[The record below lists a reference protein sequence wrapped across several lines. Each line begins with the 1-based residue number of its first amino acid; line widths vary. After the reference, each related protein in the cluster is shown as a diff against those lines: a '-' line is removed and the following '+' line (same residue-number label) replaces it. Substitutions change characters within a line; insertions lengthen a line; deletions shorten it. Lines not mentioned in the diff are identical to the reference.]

1 MKNITQLKNQNIA
14 GIDEGGRGPM
24 HWAVVAVALIWGE
37 KPMIDG
43 IKDSK
48 KISRKKRKILYKEIM
63 NNAKDIGVGVV
74 HETQIDEINILQSTY
89 LAMRKQWKIINKTR
103 FIFIDGN
110 RADIK
115 HIKQKNIIKGDSLS
129 YTIACASIIAKVTRD
144 KLMIEYAN
152 IFPEYNFD
160 KHKVMGQ
167 ISFRNDKKYRS
178 TPIHRKSFK
187 PISPYLPKVRF

>member
-1 MKNITQLKNQNIA
+1 
-14 GIDEGGRGPM
+14 
-24 HWAVVAVALIWGE
+24 
-37 KPMIDG
+37 MIDG

-48 KISRKKRKILYKEIM
+48 KISEKKRKILYKEIID
-63 NNAKDIGVGVV
+63 NAKDIGVGVV

-89 LAMRKQWKIINKTR
+89 LAMRKAIGKLSTKPDLLL
-103 FIFIDGN
+103 IDGN

-160 KHKVMGQ
+160 KHKGYGTKFHLKM
-167 ISFRNDKKYRS
+167 IKKYRS

-187 PISPYLPKVRF
+187 PISQYLPKVKDFNTDKKLIN